1 MSDLF
6 PLNSLV
12 LKAVL
17 IMGEHRGAILGEKLY
32 VLRPG
37 GSRPIIP
44 VEAAGEK
51 FSVELLAIEP
61 DGVLIGYGGK
71 TTWVTFSAP
80 NSLCWL
86 TPSRC
91 SRCRRDPGRDI
102 LACTVLTVGESGHG
116 EDVLFRVKQW
126 L

>member
-1 MSDLF
+1 MPRASEVAAKDNEDLF
-6 PLNSLV
+6 SLNSLV

-37 GSRPIIP
+37 ASRPIIP
-44 VEAAGEK
+44 VEVAGKK

-61 DGVLIGYGGK
+61 DRVLIGYGGK

-86 TPSRC
+86 TPS
-91 SRCRRDPGRDI
+91 SAPV
-102 LACTVLTVGESGHG
+102 AGETPEGT
-116 EDVLFRVKQW
+116 F
-126 L
+126 